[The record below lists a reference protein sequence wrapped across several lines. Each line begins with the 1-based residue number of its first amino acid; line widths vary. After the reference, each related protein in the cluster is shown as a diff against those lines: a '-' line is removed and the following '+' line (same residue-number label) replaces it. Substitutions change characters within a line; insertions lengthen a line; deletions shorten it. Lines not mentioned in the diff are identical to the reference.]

1 MPHNQSSY
9 SQVVYITANGDEIIL
24 SGNGTRFRWEL
35 YGRSGFRAPDLKTES
50 RVYANGISRTLAS
63 ILQKRVV
70 TLQMV
75 ITGPSRAEAAAIYNS
90 LVSRLVQTG
99 ARDQWGK
106 LVLTRDDD
114 GSTVYLDCLYTG
126 GMNISEDYPKIFF
139 FSLNFEAG
147 DPYFY
152 DLEETVLEPSRLESL
167 IYLDDTLFLGDWTL
181 LDGLTSVE
189 IDNTGEQFYPV
200 FEITGPASVIRVTNE
215 ATGQTVAMGDDF
227 SLVTGQTLTID
238 CRENLRGITL
248 TENGEE
254 TDITHRLALGSSL
267 VFPLV
272 KGTNTLQFYYTD
284 IDETSS
290 FKIRYRQR
298 YHSA

>member
-1 MPHNQSSY
+1 MPSDLYESVIY
-9 SQVVYITANGDEIIL
+9 VTADGDEIIL
-24 SGNGTRFRWEL
+24 SSEHTRYRWETV
-35 YGRSGFRAPDLKTES
+35 GRAGFKAPEVKTES
-50 RVYANGISRTLAS
+50 RVYANGTSRTLAS
-63 ILQKRVV
+63 VLQPREV

-75 ITGPSRAEAAAIYNS
+75 ITAPTRADAAALYDS
-90 LVSRLVQTG
+90 LVSRLLQTG
-99 ARDQWGK
+99 ARDDWGK
-106 LVLTRDDD
+106 LVLRRAD
-114 GSTVYLDCLYTG
+114 GSWVCLDCIYTG
-126 GMNISEDYPKIFF
+126 GLNITEEYPRIYQFA
-139 FSLNFEAG
+139 LTFEAG

-167 IYLDDTLFLGDWTL
+167 IYLDDDLFLGDWTL
-181 LDGLTSVE
+181 LDGLTSVT

-215 ATGQTVAMGDDF
+215 ATGQTVAMDADF
-227 SLVTGQTLTID
+227 RLVSGQTLTID

-254 TDITHRLALGSSL
+254 SDITYRLALGSSL

-272 KGTNTLQFYYTD
+272 KGANTLQFYYTD
-284 IDETSS
+284 IDEDSS
-290 FKIRYRQR
+290 FQVKYRQR